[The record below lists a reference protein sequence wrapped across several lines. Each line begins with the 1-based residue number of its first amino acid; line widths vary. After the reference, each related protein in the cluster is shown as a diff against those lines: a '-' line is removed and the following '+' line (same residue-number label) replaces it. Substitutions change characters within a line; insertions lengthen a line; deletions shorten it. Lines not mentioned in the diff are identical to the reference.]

1 MSNVNKIKE
10 LLENSNNGIITSTQV
25 NDSGVC
31 RDYLKPL
38 VDSGD
43 IYRYSRGIYIKSDA
57 WEDDFYLLQQ
67 KYKKGIYYH
76 DTALYL
82 LEDSDCT
89 PIKYTMTF
97 LQGYNC
103 KSLKDEYLIVKH
115 SIDKNYELGV
125 IEIDSPSGNPIL
137 IYDLERTLCD
147 ILKGSG
153 SDIQIINPAMKQYVA
168 SKDKNIYML
177 IKYAKQLHVKN
188 KIVRYLETLL

>member
-82 LEDSDCT
+82 LEYSDCT

-137 IYDLERTLCD
+137 IYNLERTLCD
-147 ILKGSG
+147 ILRGSG
-153 SDIQIINPAMKQYVA
+153 SDIQIINKAMKQYA
-168 SKDKNIYML
+168 FSKDKNIFKLMQ
-177 IKYAKQLHVKN
+177 YADQLRVK
-188 KIVRYLETLL
+188 K